1 MIYAYGLFWRADE
14 VDWHPGNGR
23 PFRLLGYHRGAKRNL
38 RIVDF
43 KVQSGIYILYGNHG
57 AYYVGLTK
65 NLGTRLHNH
74 IDDEHKGY
82 WDKFSWF
89 GFRNVLGS
97 KDKNGLNNLKK
108 MAKII
113 PSKPTMVIKDIEA
126 MMIKSFGVQNYNDAK
141 ISTAAEWTKI
151 KLTEREKYLKKS
163 P

>member
-65 NLGTRLHNH
+65 NWEQDYTIILMMSTRVIGTNLAGSDLGTSLEART
-74 IDDEHKGY
+74 
-82 WDKFSWF
+82 
-89 GFRNVLGS
+89 
-97 KDKNGLNNLKK
+97 K
-108 MAKII
+108 M
-113 PSKPTMVIKDIEA
+113 
-126 MMIKSFGVQNYNDAK
+126 G
-141 ISTAAEWTKI
+141 
-151 KLTEREKYLKKS
+151 
-163 P
+163 